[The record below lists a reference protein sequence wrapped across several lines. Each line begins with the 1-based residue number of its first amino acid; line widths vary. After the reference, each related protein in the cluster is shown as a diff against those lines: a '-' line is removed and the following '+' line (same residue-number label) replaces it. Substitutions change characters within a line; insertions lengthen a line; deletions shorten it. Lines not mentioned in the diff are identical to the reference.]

1 MNEDKHLGTE
11 GTHVDFYSDKKNHI
25 CCNNPNLFNNRG
37 KIQQLKLFD
46 HI

>member
-1 MNEDKHLGTE
+1 MGIM
-11 GTHVDFYSDKKNHI
+11 VDAVLDEKVDKKVDADI
-25 CCNNPNLFNNRG
+25 YNNPNLFNNRG